1 MIDRLNPMSQLL
13 EALKVSRS
21 ERTGKVEK
29 TGRQGSEGNPR
40 RHDGFDTK
48 RWSKLREEIS
58 QSLVNVDLNQ
68 KHQLVQASTNTIR
81 SVLKFQWGQSVV
93 QEPQFVAMIE
103 RMEGKIERNPEL
115 QHKFSEILGELKKV

>member
-1 MIDRLNPMSQLL
+1 MVDRLNSMSQLL
-13 EALKVSRS
+13 DALKVSRT
-21 ERTGKVEK
+21 ERSGKIEK
-29 TGRQGSEGNPR
+29 TEPRREGNPR
-40 RHDGFDTK
+40 RQDGFDTK
-48 RWSKLREEIS
+48 RWSKLREEIA

-68 KHQLVQASTNTIR
+68 KQQLVQASANTIR

-115 QHKFSEILGELKKV
+115 QEKFSEILGELKKD